1 LFFLNIP
8 SNSHYHRHPGDSW
21 RFYLDCANSLEK
33 WGKENNFNCVV
44 VEHFTSYITPK
55 EFWNDYV
62 SIRIKDSNFKEKY
75 QSRITDEIK
84 DFTNGRA
91 DRNFDLINYRQIPQ
105 DQDNWGWKIYF
116 KLRRRMWK
124 IKKY

>member
-1 LFFLNIP
+1 VL
-8 SNSHYHRHPGDSW
+8 
-21 RFYLDCANSLEK
+21 
-33 WGKENNFNCVV
+33 
-44 VEHFTSYITPK
+44 EHFTSYITPK